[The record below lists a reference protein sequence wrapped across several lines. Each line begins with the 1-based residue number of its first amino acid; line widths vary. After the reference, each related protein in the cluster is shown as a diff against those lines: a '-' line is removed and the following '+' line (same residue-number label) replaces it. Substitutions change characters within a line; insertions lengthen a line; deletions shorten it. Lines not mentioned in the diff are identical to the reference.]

1 MDNYLE
7 IISPV
12 IVGIFS
18 WPFLGFIIFLM
29 LKKHIRNLLGNIKQI
44 EAGPIKLKLDKLL
57 ADSQAEARSAVK
69 KIKGLGKETKN
80 TEITFFVRKVA
91 DIADI
96 SPLAAIPFAY
106 SQLEWEIIRELP
118 GVYSNEYE
126 KKFSDSFLQDT
137 FTRDNISENTRDLF
151 EKVKEINNEVL
162 LNKGTSNIIT
172 RQDAIEYAK
181 IIEILI
187 CVVAAERGDP

>member
-1 MDNYLE
+1 MDDYLE
-7 IISPV
+7 IISSV

-18 WPFLGFIIFLM
+18 WPFLGFIVFFM
-29 LKKHIRNLLGNIKQI
+29 LRKPICNLLDRIKQV
-44 EAGPIKLKLDKLL
+44 EAGPFKLKLDKLL
-57 ADSQAEARSAVK
+57 ADSQVEARSAGK
-69 KIKGLGKETKN
+69 KIGHGNEAKN

-118 GVYSNEYE
+118 GVYSDEHE
-126 KKFSDSFLQDT
+126 KKFSDSFLQDI

-162 LNKGTSNIIT
+162 LNKGPSNIIT